1 MPEKQ
6 MKVCGEEFFI
16 QERHFFDAAESRE
29 TAPVWLAW
37 CNCNAL
43 AALPENGPRRWLKN
57 KQGETKM
64 KKRILI
70 AFAAALMMSI
80 AVMAQDTMKQGD
92 QMKHDNMKAD
102 NMSKK
107 AVSLSGKVSDDGK
120 MFVSD
125 KDNKS
130 FTVGNPEALKGH
142 EGHHVTVKGHLD
154 ADKNEIHV
162 TSVKMAKGEMKGE
175 MKDNMKKDEMQH

>member
-1 MPEKQ
+1 
-6 MKVCGEEFFI
+6 
-16 QERHFFDAAESRE
+16 
-29 TAPVWLAW
+29 
-37 CNCNAL
+37 
-43 AALPENGPRRWLKN
+43 
-57 KQGETKM
+57 M

-70 AFAAALMMSI
+70 AFAAALMMST
-80 AVMAQDTMKQGD
+80 AAMAQDTMKQGD
-92 QMKHDNMKAD
+92 QMHDNMKAD

-107 AVSLSGKVSDDGK
+107 AVSFSGKVSDDGK